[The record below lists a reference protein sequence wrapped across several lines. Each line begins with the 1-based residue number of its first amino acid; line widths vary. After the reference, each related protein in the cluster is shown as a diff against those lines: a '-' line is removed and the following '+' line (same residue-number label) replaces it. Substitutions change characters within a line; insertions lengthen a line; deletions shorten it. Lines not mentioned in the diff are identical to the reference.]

1 MHFWLV
7 SVEPLLLLVDEMAR
21 LKLERSKLIVEGVQ
35 QELL

>member
-21 LKLERSKLIVEGVQ
+21 LKLEPSKLIVEGVQ